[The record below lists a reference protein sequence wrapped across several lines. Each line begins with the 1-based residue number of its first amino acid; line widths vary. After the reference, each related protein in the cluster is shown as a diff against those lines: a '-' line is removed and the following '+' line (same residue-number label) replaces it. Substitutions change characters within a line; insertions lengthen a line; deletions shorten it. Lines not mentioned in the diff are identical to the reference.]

1 MNDRSYGDASLESL
15 QSDVHRIFLGY
26 LIMFAYTVVM
36 LGRQGGLG
44 SRRQAGRVSQCDPP
58 YPILAGN
65 SAPG

>member
-1 MNDRSYGDASLESL
+1 MNNRSYGDASLESL

-44 SRRQAGRVSQCDPP
+44 SRRAGRVIQRDPP

-65 SAPG
+65 SAP

>member
-1 MNDRSYGDASLESL
+1 MDSVILLNYSYGDASIESL

-44 SRRQAGRVSQCDPP
+44 SR
-58 YPILAGN
+58 
-65 SAPG
+65 PGQPV